1 MSKSFQMVVFHI
13 GKELYGVGIEAVHE
27 IIKVPDITA
36 LPDAP
41 DFFEGVINLRGKIV
55 PVIDLRKRLRL
66 SRSEKNRLSRILIT
80 EDQERLV
87 GLLVDSVTEVLKLDP
102 GSIEEPPQML
112 SAIGIEYITG
122 VARLKGRLVSLM
134 DIDKALNAED
144 ARKVESASEAERS
157 YEAA

>member
-1 MSKSFQMVVFHI
+1 MSKLFQLVVFRI

-80 EDQERLV
+80 EDQEPSGRASC
-87 GLLVDSVTEVLKLDP
+87 GLCD
-102 GSIEEPPQML
+102 
-112 SAIGIEYITG
+112 
-122 VARLKGRLVSLM
+122 
-134 DIDKALNAED
+134 
-144 ARKVESASEAERS
+144 
-157 YEAA
+157 